1 MELSHNSDRNSFRSL
16 FAFPWNVFIA
26 VFAVALL
33 LRVFAIQMYSIPSG
47 SMEPTLHVGDRILV
61 EKVTKYAR
69 GIQRGDIVVFDGAD
83 VWTAPSASDDF
94 VKRVVAVGGDHVQC
108 CTNNGR
114 IVVNG
119 VPVDEPYLQQQGVT
133 RRFNVVVQPDRLWVL
148 GDNREKSADSSAF
161 RGVPGG
167 GSVPVNHVVGR
178 VVAVIWPLSR
188 AGILGTPN
196 EGTK

>member
-26 VFAVALL
+26 VIAFALL

>member
-26 VFAVALL
+26 VIAFALL

-133 RRFNVVVQPDRLWVL
+133 DLDLGGINTHDLPGISRFKL
-148 GDNREKSADSSAF
+148 GT
-161 RGVPGG
+161 G
-167 GSVPVNHVVGR
+167 GR
-178 VVAVIWPLSR
+178 VLTL
-188 AGILGTPN
+188 AGTYF
-196 EGTK
+196 